1 MGTAAACQPAE
12 LKFTPCVP
20 KGMTI
25 RTIPSTSTCL
35 RQVEGEMNNSEVVV
49 ISTITPKGSA
59 TLPFVIPSKPRD
71 LQFREPFLEIFHK
84 A

>member
-1 MGTAAACQPAE
+1 
-12 LKFTPCVP
+12 
-20 KGMTI
+20 
-25 RTIPSTSTCL
+25 
-35 RQVEGEMNNSEVVV
+35 MNNSEVVV